1 MLFQMLLRTSN
12 LSLPTTTFESARFL
26 AHKQVGHAS
35 LLLKMIQTHTSTKVA
50 LTKAQTKRSICLQA
64 DHDGKI

>member
-26 AHKQVGHAS
+26 AHKQVGHAT
-35 LLLKMIQTHTSTKVA
+35 LLPKMIQTHTSTKVA
-50 LTKAQTKRSICLQA
+50 LTQAQTGRSICLQA